1 MTRAEGGI
9 SNRPGGCAADPLM
22 KLLAKEWTTHVI
34 WALRTNGTSRFGV
47 LRRSLPGNVSARV
60 LSARLKELES
70 AGIVHR
76 RELGDKL
83 MHVEYSLSES
93 GMLIDGDILRL
104 EGRLEA
110 VQVADA

>member
-1 MTRAEGGI
+1 MTRANDGDPH
-9 SNRPGGCAADPLM
+9 RAAGCAADPLM

-70 AGIVHR
+70 AGIVER

-83 MHVEYSLSES
+83 LHVEYSLSQA
-93 GMLIDGDILRL
+93 GLLIDADILRL

-110 VQVADA
+110 VRAVDA